1 MLLRAK
7 ASCFADACDL
17 ALGAPADQILEGYME
32 LVPDSDPKN
41 NGFHPHVVSAVLLD
55 KFMIGL
61 TQIDLIPTGQAD
73 DELGNMDAF
82 TDRLVSWFSRPDFRC
97 VVTGPKVDGGEE
109 HALAFNGGT
118 FIDPAGPVTIEEPNI
133 NIRTVWLLTLPPVS
147 KEESA

>member
-1 MLLRAK
+1 MLLKAK

-17 ALGAPADQILEGYME
+17 ALGAPADQVLEGYLE
-32 LVPDSDPKN
+32 LVPEANPWE

-73 DELGNMDAF
+73 DELGSMDIF
-82 TDRLVSWFSRPDFRC
+82 TDRLISWFRRPDFRC
-97 VVTGPKVDGGEE
+97 VVTGPKVDGGGE

-118 FIDPAGPVTIEEPNI
+118 FIDPAGPQVLEEPNI
-133 NIRTVWLLTLPPVS
+133 NIRTLWLLTLPPEV
-147 KEESA
+147 EA